1 MGKGR
6 NLWEQLAE
14 NSDLPGEAIPGQS
27 ILELMGDNRVLIEQ
41 HRGVREYSRER
52 IGVKVRF
59 GVIFVCGCNLELI
72 HMTKEQ
78 LVIRGRIDSITVQR
92 RG

>member
-1 MGKGR
+1 MGKGSR
-6 NLWEQLAE
+6 FLDRIAE
-14 NSDLPGEAIPGQS
+14 GADLPGETLPGQS
-27 ILELMGDNRVLIEQ
+27 VLELMGDNRVLIEQ
-41 HRGVREYSRER
+41 HRGVQEYSRER

-59 GVIFVCGCNLELI
+59 GTVCVSGCNLELI

-78 LVIRGRIDSITVQR
+78 LVIRGRIDAITLKR